1 MRYRADITAGS
12 LKVPESR
19 VVADLLLRGVSAQA
33 WGDAVRKQNL
43 LQTRNPATAVRVG
56 RLIRK
61 RLELMDADLWRL
73 VRDEK
78 DLLNPQPGGP
88 RARHPS
94 RDAVIRLGLAL
105 RLGIEEMDELLLAAG
120 YAPLVR

>member
-1 MRYRADITAGS
+1 MGAETVRGKRKGGDGRPFVSGS
-12 LKVPESR
+12 LLAEEETFSAV
-19 VVADLLLRGVSAQA
+19 LRRFMEGQGLSISSLARHSWLDIAYV
-33 WGDAVRKQNL
+33 
-43 LQTRNPATAVRVG
+43 
-56 RLIRK
+56 
-61 RLELMDADLWRL
+61 WRL
-73 VRDEK
+73 VRDDK
-78 DLLNPQPGGP
+78 DLLNPQPEGP

>member
-1 MRYRADITAGS
+1 MASEIAKRKKSGGDRYPFVSGSRLAEGETFSAVLRRLMEGQRLSISSLARHSWLDIAY
-12 LKVPESR
+12 V
-19 VVADLLLRGVSAQA
+19 
-33 WGDAVRKQNL
+33 
-43 LQTRNPATAVRVG
+43 
-56 RLIRK
+56 
-61 RLELMDADLWRL
+61 WRL

>member
-1 MRYRADITAGS
+1 MAAETAKRKKSDGDRHSFVGGS
-12 LKVPESR
+12 LLADRETFSAVLRRFMEGQGLSITSLAR
-19 VVADLLLRGVSAQA
+19 HSWLDVAYV
-33 WGDAVRKQNL
+33 
-43 LQTRNPATAVRVG
+43 
-56 RLIRK
+56 
-61 RLELMDADLWRL
+61 WRL
-73 VRDEK
+73 VRDEN
-78 DLLNPQPGGP
+78 DLLNPQLGGP

>member
-1 MRYRADITAGS
+1 MAAEIAKRKKSGADRHPLVGGS
-12 LKVPESR
+12 GLAQGDTFSAV
-19 VVADLLLRGVSAQA
+19 LRRFMEGQRFSISGLARHSWLDIAYV
-33 WGDAVRKQNL
+33 
-43 LQTRNPATAVRVG
+43 
-56 RLIRK
+56 
-61 RLELMDADLWRL
+61 WRL
-73 VRDEK
+73 VRDEN

>member
-1 MRYRADITAGS
+1 MAAEI
-12 LKVPESR
+12 
-19 VVADLLLRGVSAQA
+19 
-33 WGDAVRKQNL
+33 VR
-43 LQTRNPATAVRVG
+43 
-56 RLIRK
+56 RK
-61 RLELMDADLWRL
+61 RKGGDGRPFVSGALLADRETFSAVLRRFMEGQGLSITSLARHSWLDIAYVWRL
-73 VRDEK
+73 VRDDK

>member
-1 MRYRADITAGS
+1 VAAEIAKRKKGSGDRHPLVSGSRLSEEETFSAVLRRFMEGNGLSITSLARHSWLDIAY
-12 LKVPESR
+12 V
-19 VVADLLLRGVSAQA
+19 
-33 WGDAVRKQNL
+33 
-43 LQTRNPATAVRVG
+43 
-56 RLIRK
+56 
-61 RLELMDADLWRL
+61 WRL
-73 VRDEK
+73 VRDDK

>member
-1 MRYRADITAGS
+1 VAAEIAKRKKSGGDRHPVVSGS
-12 LKVPESR
+12 WLAEGETFS
-19 VVADLLLRGVSAQA
+19 ALLRRFMEGHGLSITSLARHSWLDIAYV
-33 WGDAVRKQNL
+33 
-43 LQTRNPATAVRVG
+43 
-56 RLIRK
+56 
-61 RLELMDADLWRL
+61 WRL
-73 VRDEK
+73 VRDDK
-78 DLLNPQPGGP
+78 DLLNPQPGET

>member
-1 MRYRADITAGS
+1 VAAEIAKRKKSSGDRPPLVSGSRLAEGETFSAVLRRFMEGNGLSITSLARHSWLDIAY
-12 LKVPESR
+12 V
-19 VVADLLLRGVSAQA
+19 
-33 WGDAVRKQNL
+33 
-43 LQTRNPATAVRVG
+43 
-56 RLIRK
+56 
-61 RLELMDADLWRL
+61 WRL
-73 VRDEK
+73 VRDDK
-78 DLLNPQPGGP
+78 DLLNPQPGGR

>member
-1 MRYRADITAGS
+1 MADEIARRKKSGGDRHPLVSGS
-12 LKVPESR
+12 LLADGETFSAVMRRFMEAQGSSITSLAR
-19 VVADLLLRGVSAQA
+19 HSWLDVAYV
-33 WGDAVRKQNL
+33 
-43 LQTRNPATAVRVG
+43 
-56 RLIRK
+56 
-61 RLELMDADLWRL
+61 WRL
-73 VRDEK
+73 VRDEN
-78 DLLNPQPGGP
+78 DLLNPQLGGP

>member
-1 MRYRADITAGS
+1 MAAEIAKKSGGDRHLFVSGSVLAEGETFSAVLRRFMEGHGLSITSLARHSWLDIAY
-12 LKVPESR
+12 V
-19 VVADLLLRGVSAQA
+19 
-33 WGDAVRKQNL
+33 
-43 LQTRNPATAVRVG
+43 
-56 RLIRK
+56 
-61 RLELMDADLWRL
+61 WRL
-73 VRDEK
+73 VRDEN
-78 DLLNPQPGGP
+78 DLLNPQPGGA

>member
-1 MRYRADITAGS
+1 VAAEIAKKSGGDRHLFVSGSVLAEGETFSAVLRRLMEGHGLSIASLARHSWLDIAY
-12 LKVPESR
+12 V
-19 VVADLLLRGVSAQA
+19 
-33 WGDAVRKQNL
+33 
-43 LQTRNPATAVRVG
+43 
-56 RLIRK
+56 
-61 RLELMDADLWRL
+61 WRL
-73 VRDEK
+73 VGDDK

>member
-1 MRYRADITAGS
+1 MMLSAPPPPPVRGRALREEGQTFSA
-12 LKVPESR
+12 
-19 VVADLLLRGVSAQA
+19 LLR
-33 WGDAVRKQNL
+33 R
-43 LQTRNPATAVRVG
+43 
-56 RLIRK
+56 
-61 RLELMDADLWRL
+61 LMDGQGFSISSLARHSWLDIAYVWRL

-94 RDAVIRLGLAL
+94 RDAGIRLGLAL

-120 YAPLVR
+120 YAPLVRGWQLRSRDATSPW

>member
-1 MRYRADITAGS
+1 MAAEIAKKSGGDRHLFVSGSVLAEGETFSAVLRRFMEAQGSSITSLARHSWLDIAY
-12 LKVPESR
+12 V
-19 VVADLLLRGVSAQA
+19 
-33 WGDAVRKQNL
+33 
-43 LQTRNPATAVRVG
+43 
-56 RLIRK
+56 
-61 RLELMDADLWRL
+61 WRL
-73 VRDEK
+73 VRDDK

>member
-1 MRYRADITAGS
+1 MADEIARRKKSGGDRQPLVSGS
-12 LKVPESR
+12 LLADGQTFSAVLRRLMEGQRLSISSLAR
-19 VVADLLLRGVSAQA
+19 HSWLDVAYV
-33 WGDAVRKQNL
+33 
-43 LQTRNPATAVRVG
+43 
-56 RLIRK
+56 
-61 RLELMDADLWRL
+61 WRL
-73 VRDEK
+73 VRDDK

>member
-1 MRYRADITAGS
+1 MAAEIARRKRTGGERHPLVRGS
-12 LKVPESR
+12 RLAEGETFS
-19 VVADLLLRGVSAQA
+19 ALLRRFMEGHGLSISSLARHSWLDIAYV
-33 WGDAVRKQNL
+33 
-43 LQTRNPATAVRVG
+43 
-56 RLIRK
+56 
-61 RLELMDADLWRL
+61 WRL
-73 VRDEK
+73 VRDEN